1 MSDLKN
7 KLPLISQALDGQSEI
22 ESLRILQELFP
33 GEVVFST
40 SLGYEDQVI
49 SDMIFSNGIP
59 IEVFTLDT
67 GRLFEETQKTLQRT
81 NKRYAT
87 QIRTYYPE
95 TEAVEEL
102 VSKRGPY
109 SFYDSVEARKEWCY
123 IRKVVPLN
131 RALKNAKVWITGIR
145 ASQSGNRQQ
154 MTQLEWDDAHQL
166 FKFHPLL
173 HWEFDQVKTY
183 IKENNVPYNPLHD
196 KGFVSIGCAPC
207 TRAIKEGEDFRAGR
221 WWWEDESKKEC
232 GLHAR

>member
-102 VSKRGPY
+102 VSKRGHTA
-109 SFYDSVEARKEWCY
+109 ST
-123 IRKVVPLN
+123 IRSKLAKNVV
-131 RALKNAKVWITGIR
+131 T
-145 ASQSGNRQQ
+145 S
-154 MTQLEWDDAHQL
+154 E
-166 FKFHPLL
+166 
-173 HWEFDQVKTY
+173 
-183 IKENNVPYNPLHD
+183 
-196 KGFVSIGCAPC
+196 
-207 TRAIKEGEDFRAGR
+207 R
-221 WWWEDESKKEC
+221 WS
-232 GLHAR
+232 L